1 MTDQQVQLFLA
12 DLAIIIALA
21 RLLGMAAERLGQP
34 PVLGEIIAGILLGP
48 TLFHGKI
55 AATLFPITLRQPLTA
70 LANLG
75 VVMFM
80 FAVGYLLDLRLIRG
94 RERVAAS
101 VSVSSIILPL
111 SLGVGLGVWLAG
123 RHHVHRVLP
132 FALFVGTAMSVT
144 AFPVLARILTD
155 RGMHGTRIGGI
166 ALASAAIDDV
176 LAWSLLAV
184 VAAIAG
190 AGGQPL
196 RLLLAPVYAG
206 VMFGPVR
213 GLLRKLADV
222 YEQRGG
228 LTPNV
233 LAAVLVGLLLS
244 SYATDWMGV
253 KYIFGAFL
261 FGVVMPRDGAGAGLR
276 EELLNRLEPVSVL
289 VLLPV
294 FFVVS
299 GLSVNLSSVGLSG
312 LVELGLILLVA
323 IVGKFAGAF
332 AGARLAGV
340 GRRRAGVL
348 ATLMNTRGLTG
359 IVILSVG
366 LQLHI
371 LDQSLYSLMI
381 VMAIVTTMMA
391 GPLLHVLYPRRF
403 LVRDIAE
410 ADRAALGTAAGHL
423 FLVLIEA
430 PTAAAPLVQ
439 VGAALT
445 ASREHGGL
453 ILCYLAAHQHDT
465 RREVGTGLGGELLGM
480 TRSTGNR
487 SSGELQALADRASAR
502 GVPAIAQSRFSQLI
516 AAELPAYVAGA
527 APDTIVLGPGGTSR
541 DRLTADGAV
550 QLVTVLRSPPEA
562 PSAVAARW
570 TRGEG
575 GAAAVLVAAQLAVAD
590 RLKLVISPAD
600 GRSASLAADL
610 TRDGIAASDG
620 PPPAG
625 ATVVAAAC
633 DSSGDAHLTV
643 LAGTREPGDDLD
655 QWVKD
660 LDRADSLGSV
670 DTDEAAALG
679 RRRLSLHQGAQ
690 RG

>member
-1 MTDQQVQLFLA
+1 MTDQEVQLFLV
-12 DLAIIIALA
+12 DLAIIILLA
-21 RLLGMAAERLGQP
+21 RLLGMAAKRLGQP
-34 PVLGEIIAGILLGP
+34 PVIGEIIAGILLGP
-48 TLFHGKI
+48 TLFDGKI
-55 AATLFPITLRQPLTA
+55 TATLFPMTLRQPLSA

-111 SLGVGLGVWLAG
+111 SLGVGLGVWLAS
-123 RHHVHRVLP
+123 RHHVHHVLP

-155 RGMHGTRIGGI
+155 RGMHRTRIGGT

-196 RLLLAPVYAG
+196 RLLLAPVYVG
-206 VMFGPVR
+206 VMFGLVR
-213 GLLRKLADV
+213 PLLRQLADV
-222 YEQRGG
+222 YQRRGR

-233 LAAVLVGLLLS
+233 LAATLAGLLLS

-261 FGVVMPRDGAGAGLR
+261 FGVVMPREGAAAAVLR
-276 EELLNRLEPVSVL
+276 EEILNRLEQVSVL

-312 LVELGLILLVA
+312 LVELCLILLVA
-323 IVGKFAGAF
+323 VVGKFAGAF

-340 GRRRAGVL
+340 PGRSAGVL

-381 VMAIVTTMMA
+381 VMAIVTTVMA
-391 GPLLHVLYPRRF
+391 GPLLHFLYPGRF

-410 ADRAALGTAAGHL
+410 ADLAALGTAAGHRI
-423 FLVLIEA
+423 LVLIEA
-430 PTAAAPLVQ
+430 PEPAAPLVE
-439 VGAALT
+439 VGAALA
-445 ASREHGGL
+445 ASREHSQL
-453 ILCYLAAHQHDT
+453 ILSHLVADQHDT
-465 RREVGTGLGGELLGM
+465 RLEVGTGLGGELLGM
-480 TRSTGNR
+480 ARST
-487 SSGELQALADRASAR
+487 GELQALADRAAAR
-502 GVPAIAQSRFSQLI
+502 GVPEVVPSRLTQEI
-516 AAELPAYVAGA
+516 AAELPGYLAAA

-541 DRLTADGAV
+541 ETLAAQGAV
-550 QLVTVLRSPPEA
+550 QLVTVLRSLPEA
-562 PSAVAARW
+562 PAAVAVLW
-570 TRGEG
+570 TQGES
-575 GAAAVLVAAQLAVAD
+575 GAAAVQVAAQLAVAD
-590 RLKLVISPAD
+590 RLKLVISPAG
-600 GRSASLAADL
+600 GRPADLAAEL

-620 PPPAG
+620 PPPAR
-625 ATVVAAAC
+625 AIVVAAAA

-643 LAGTREPGDDLD
+643 LAGSREDCGDLD
-655 QWVKD
+655 QWVKN
-660 LDRADSLGSV
+660 LD
-670 DTDEAAALG
+670 
-679 RRRLSLHQGAQ
+679 RRRLIGQ
-690 RG
+690 R

>member
-12 DLAIIIALA
+12 DLAIIILLA
-21 RLLGMAAERLGQP
+21 RLLGAAAKRLGQP

-55 AATLFPITLRQPLTA
+55 TATLFPITLRPPLSA

-80 FAVGYLLDLRLIRG
+80 FAVGNLFELRLIRG
-94 RERVAAS
+94 RERVAVS
-101 VSVSSIILPL
+101 VSVSSVILPL
-111 SLGVGLGVWLAG
+111 SLGVALGAWLAS

-132 FALFVGTAMSVT
+132 FALFVGAAMSVT

-155 RGMHGTRIGGI
+155 RNMHRTRVGSI
-166 ALASAAIDDV
+166 ALASAATDDV

-184 VAAIAG
+184 VVAISG
-190 AGGQPL
+190 AGGQQF
-196 RLLLAPVYAG
+196 RLLLAPVYVG
-206 VMFGPVR
+206 VMFRLVR
-213 GLLRKLADV
+213 PLLNKLADV
-222 YEQRGG
+222 YQQQGR

-233 LAAVLVGLLLS
+233 LAVVLAGLLLS
-244 SYATDWMGV
+244 SYATDWMGL

-261 FGVVMPRDGAGAGLR
+261 FGVVMPRGMAGDALR
-276 EELLNRLEPVSVL
+276 KQILDRLEQISVL

-312 LVELGLILLVA
+312 LTELCLILLVA
-323 IVGKFAGAF
+323 ITGKFGGAF
-332 AGARLAGV
+332 IGASLAGV
-340 GRRRAGVL
+340 GSRRAGVL

-359 IVILSVG
+359 IVILAVG

-391 GPLLHVLYPRRF
+391 GPLLRLLYPDRF
-403 LVRDIAE
+403 VAHDIAE
-410 ADRAALGTAAGHL
+410 ADRAALGTVAEHRI
-423 FLVLIEA
+423 LVLIET
-430 PTAAAPLVQ
+430 PETAAPLVDI
-439 VGAALT
+439 GAALAT
-445 ASREHGGL
+445 SREHSQL
-453 ILCYLAAHQHDT
+453 ILCHLAAEEHDT
-465 RREVGTGLGGELLGM
+465 GLGVATALGGELGEA
-480 TRSTGNR
+480 TRTTGN
-487 SSGELQALADRASAR
+487 LQALIDRAEAR
-502 GVPAIAQSRFSQLI
+502 GVSPVERPLSSQDI
-516 AAELPAYVAGA
+516 AAELPAYVAA
-527 APDTIVLGPGGTSR
+527 AEPDTIVLGPGRTFR
-541 DRLTADGAV
+541 ETLVADGTV
-550 QLVTVLRSPPEA
+550 QLVTVLRTLPEA

-590 RLKLVISPAD
+590 RLKLVISPAG
-600 GRSASLAADL
+600 GRRASLAAGL

-620 PPPAG
+620 PPPSG
-625 ATVVAAAC
+625 AIVVAAAT

-643 LAGTREPGDDLD
+643 RAGTREVSDDLD
-655 QWVKD
+655 QWVHD
-660 LDRADSLGSV
+660 
-670 DTDEAAALG
+670 LG
-679 RRRLSLHQGAQ
+679 RTRLIGQ
-690 RG
+690 R

>member
-1 MTDQQVQLFLA
+1 MTPLP
-12 DLAIIIALA
+12 
-21 RLLGMAAERLGQP
+21 R
-34 PVLGEIIAGILLGP
+34 VLYS
-48 TLFHGKI
+48 
-55 AATLFPITLRQPLTA
+55 ATLAGSDDPQGARTLRQPLSA

-111 SLGVGLGVWLAG
+111 SLGVGLGVWLAS

-155 RGMHGTRIGGI
+155 RGMHRTRIGGT

-206 VMFGPVR
+206 VMFGLVR
-213 GLLRKLADV
+213 PLLRQLADV
-222 YEQRGG
+222 YQRRGR

-233 LAAVLVGLLLS
+233 LAVTLAGLLLS

-261 FGVVMPRDGAGAGLR
+261 FGVVMPREGAAAAVLR
-276 EELLNRLEPVSVL
+276 EEILNRLEQVSVL

-312 LVELGLILLVA
+312 LVELCLILLVA
-323 IVGKFAGAF
+323 VVGKFAGAF

-340 GRRRAGVL
+340 PGRSAGVL
-348 ATLMNTRGLTG
+348 ATLMNARGLTG

-381 VMAIVTTMMA
+381 VMAIVTTLMA
-391 GPLLHVLYPRRF
+391 GPLLHFLYPGRF

-410 ADRAALGTAAGHL
+410 ADLAALGTAAGHRI
-423 FLVLIEA
+423 LVLIEA
-430 PTAAAPLVQ
+430 PEPAAPLVE
-439 VGAALT
+439 VGAALA
-445 ASREHGGL
+445 ASREHSQL
-453 ILCYLAAHQHDT
+453 ILSHLVADQHDT
-465 RREVGTGLGGELLGM
+465 RLEVGTGLGGELLGM
-480 TRSTGNR
+480 AGGT
-487 SSGELQALADRASAR
+487 GELQALADRAAAR
-502 GVPAIAQSRFSQLI
+502 GVPEVVSSRLTQEI
-516 AAELPAYVAGA
+516 AAELPGYLAAA

-541 DRLTADGAV
+541 ETLAAQGAV
-550 QLVTVLRSPPEA
+550 QLVTVLRSLPEA
-562 PSAVAARW
+562 PAAVAVLW
-570 TRGEG
+570 TPGES
-575 GAAAVLVAAQLAVAD
+575 GAAAVQVAAQLAVAD
-590 RLKLVISPAD
+590 RLKLVISPAG
-600 GRSASLAADL
+600 GRPADLAAEL

-620 PPPAG
+620 PPPAR
-625 ATVVAAAC
+625 AIVVAAAA

-643 LAGTREPGDDLD
+643 LAGSREDCGDLD

-660 LDRADSLGSV
+660 LDR
-670 DTDEAAALG
+670 
-679 RRRLSLHQGAQ
+679 RRLIGQ
-690 RG
+690 R

>member
-1 MTDQQVQLFLA
+1 MTDQEVQLFLA
-12 DLAIIIALA
+12 DLAIIILLA
-21 RLLGMAAERLGQP
+21 RLLGMAAKRLGQP
-34 PVLGEIIAGILLGP
+34 PVIGEIIAGILLGP
-48 TLFHGKI
+48 TLFDGKI
-55 AATLFPITLRQPLTA
+55 TATLFPMTLRQPLSA
-70 LANLG
+70 LATLG

-111 SLGVGLGVWLAG
+111 SLGVGLGVWLAS
-123 RHHVHRVLP
+123 RHHVHHVLP

-155 RGMHGTRIGGI
+155 RGMHRTRIGGT

-206 VMFGPVR
+206 VMFGLVR
-213 GLLRKLADV
+213 PLLRQLADV
-222 YEQRGG
+222 YQRRGR

-233 LAAVLVGLLLS
+233 LAVTLAGLLLS

-261 FGVVMPRDGAGAGLR
+261 FGVVMPREGAAAAVLR
-276 EELLNRLEPVSVL
+276 EEILNRLEQVSVL

-312 LVELGLILLVA
+312 LVELCLILLVA
-323 IVGKFAGAF
+323 VVGKFAGAF

-340 GRRRAGVL
+340 PGRSAGVL

-381 VMAIVTTMMA
+381 VMAIVTTVMA
-391 GPLLHVLYPRRF
+391 GPLLHFLYPGRF

-410 ADRAALGTAAGHL
+410 ADLAALGTAAGHRI
-423 FLVLIEA
+423 LVLIEA
-430 PTAAAPLVQ
+430 PEPAAPLVE
-439 VGAALT
+439 VGAALA
-445 ASREHGGL
+445 ASREHSQL
-453 ILCYLAAHQHDT
+453 ILSHLVADQHDT
-465 RREVGTGLGGELLGM
+465 RLEVGTGLGGELLGM
-480 TRSTGNR
+480 ARST
-487 SSGELQALADRASAR
+487 GELQALADRAAAR
-502 GVPAIAQSRFSQLI
+502 GVPEVVASRLTQEI
-516 AAELPAYVAGA
+516 AAELPGYLAAA

-541 DRLTADGAV
+541 ETLAAQGAV
-550 QLVTVLRSPPEA
+550 QLVTVLRSLPEA
-562 PSAVAARW
+562 PAAVAVLW
-570 TRGEG
+570 TPGES
-575 GAAAVLVAAQLAVAD
+575 GAAAVQVAAQLAVAD
-590 RLKLVISPAD
+590 RLKLVISPAG
-600 GRSASLAADL
+600 GRPADLAAEL

-620 PPPAG
+620 PPPAR
-625 ATVVAAAC
+625 AIVVAAAA

-643 LAGTREPGDDLD
+643 LAGSREDCGDLD

-660 LDRADSLGSV
+660 LDR
-670 DTDEAAALG
+670 
-679 RRRLSLHQGAQ
+679 RRLIGQ
-690 RG
+690 R

>member
-1 MTDQQVQLFLA
+1 MTDQEVQLFLA
-12 DLAIIIALA
+12 DLAIVILLA
-21 RLLGMAAERLGQP
+21 RLLGMAAQRLGQP

-48 TLFHGKI
+48 TFFHGRI
-55 AATLFPITLRQPLTA
+55 TAALFPATLRPPLSA
-70 LANLG
+70 LAGLG

-94 RERVAAS
+94 GERVAAS
-101 VSVSSIILPL
+101 VSVCSIVLPL
-111 SLGVGLGVWLAG
+111 SLGAGLGIWLAG
-123 RHHVHRVLP
+123 RHHVHHVLP

-155 RGMHGTRIGGI
+155 RGMHRTRIGGI
-166 ALASAAIDDV
+166 ALASAAVDDV

-206 VMFGPVR
+206 AMFGLVR
-213 GLLRKLADV
+213 PLLRRLADV
-222 YEQRGG
+222 YQRRGR

-233 LAAVLVGLLLS
+233 LAVVLAGLLLS
-244 SYATDWMGV
+244 SYATDWLGV

-261 FGVVMPRDGAGAGLR
+261 FGVVMPREGAGAALR
-276 EELLNRLEPVSVL
+276 EEILNRLEQVSVL

-299 GLSVNLSSVGLSG
+299 GWSVNLSSVGLSG
-312 LVELGLILLVA
+312 LVELCLILLVA
-323 IVGKFAGAF
+323 VVGKFAGAF

-340 GRRRAGVL
+340 RSRPAGVL
-348 ATLMNTRGLTG
+348 ATLINTRGLTG

-391 GPLLHVLYPRRF
+391 GPLLHLIYPARF

-410 ADRAALGTAAGHL
+410 ADRATLGTAGGRRI
-423 FLVLIEA
+423 LVLIEA
-430 PTAAAPLVQ
+430 PEAAAPLVE
-439 VGAALT
+439 VGAALA
-445 ASREHGGL
+445 ASREHSQL
-453 ILCYLAAHQHDT
+453 VLTHLVAHHDT
-465 RREVGTGLGGELLGM
+465 RLEVGTGLGGELLGL
-480 TRSTGNR
+480 T
-487 SSGELQALADRASAR
+487 SSAGKLQALADRASAR
-502 GVPAIAQSRFSQLI
+502 GVPAVVQSLFSQDTAADLPGYLA
-516 AAELPAYVAGA
+516 AAE
-527 APDTIVLGPGGTSR
+527 PDTIVLGPGGTSR
-541 DRLTADGAV
+541 ETLAAEGAV
-550 QLVTVLRSPPEA
+550 QLVTVLRSPPE
-562 PSAVAARW
+562 PPTAVAILW
-570 TRGEG
+570 TPGDS
-575 GAAAVLVAAQLAVAD
+575 GAAAVQVATQLAVAD
-590 RLKLVISPAD
+590 RLKLVISPAG
-600 GRSASLAADL
+600 GRCAGLAAEL

-625 ATVVAAAC
+625 AIVVAAAA
-633 DSSGDAHLTV
+633 DSGHAHLAV
-643 LAGTREPGDDLD
+643 LAGTREGGGELD

-660 LDRADSLGSV
+660 LN
-670 DTDEAAALG
+670 
-679 RRRLSLHQGAQ
+679 
-690 RG
+690 RGGLIGLR

>member
-1 MTDQQVQLFLA
+1 MTDQEVQLFLA
-12 DLAIIIALA
+12 DLAIIILLA
-21 RLLGMAAERLGQP
+21 RLLGMAAKRLGQP
-34 PVLGEIIAGILLGP
+34 PVIGEIIAGILLGP
-48 TLFHGKI
+48 TLFDGKI
-55 AATLFPITLRQPLTA
+55 TATLFPMTLRQPLSA

-111 SLGVGLGVWLAG
+111 SLGVGLGVWLAS

-155 RGMHGTRIGGI
+155 RGMHRTRIGGT

-206 VMFGPVR
+206 VMFGLVR
-213 GLLRKLADV
+213 PLLRQLADV
-222 YEQRGG
+222 YQRRGR

-233 LAAVLVGLLLS
+233 LAVTLAGLLLS

-261 FGVVMPRDGAGAGLR
+261 FGVVMPREGAAAAVLR
-276 EELLNRLEPVSVL
+276 EEILNRLEHVSVL

-312 LVELGLILLVA
+312 LVELCLILLVA
-323 IVGKFAGAF
+323 VVGKFAGAF

-340 GRRRAGVL
+340 PGRSAGVL

-381 VMAIVTTMMA
+381 VMAIVTTVMA
-391 GPLLHVLYPRRF
+391 GPLLHFLYPGRF

-410 ADRAALGTAAGHL
+410 ADLAALGTAAGHRI
-423 FLVLIEA
+423 LVLIEA
-430 PTAAAPLVQ
+430 PEPAAPLVE
-439 VGAALT
+439 VGAALA
-445 ASREHGGL
+445 ASREHSQL
-453 ILCYLAAHQHDT
+453 ILSHLVADQHDT
-465 RREVGTGLGGELLGM
+465 RLEVGTGLGGELLGM
-480 TRSTGNR
+480 TRSTG
-487 SSGELQALADRASAR
+487 ELQALADRAAAR
-502 GVPAIAQSRFSQLI
+502 GVPEVVSSRLTQEI
-516 AAELPAYVAGA
+516 AAELPGYLAAA

-541 DRLTADGAV
+541 ETLAAQGAV
-550 QLVTVLRSPPEA
+550 RLVTVLRSLPEA
-562 PSAVAARW
+562 PAAVAVLW
-570 TRGEG
+570 TPGES
-575 GAAAVLVAAQLAVAD
+575 GAAAVQVAAQLAVAD
-590 RLKLVISPAD
+590 RLKLVISPAG
-600 GRSASLAADL
+600 GRPADLAAEL

-620 PPPAG
+620 PPPAR
-625 ATVVAAAC
+625 AIVVAAAA

-643 LAGTREPGDDLD
+643 LAGSREDCGDLD

-660 LDRADSLGSV
+660 LDR
-670 DTDEAAALG
+670 
-679 RRRLSLHQGAQ
+679 RRLIGQ
-690 RG
+690 R

>member
-1 MTDQQVQLFLA
+1 MTDQEVQLFLA
-12 DLAIIIALA
+12 DLAIIILLA
-21 RLLGMAAERLGQP
+21 RLLGMAAKRLGQP
-34 PVLGEIIAGILLGP
+34 PVIGEIIAGILLGP
-48 TLFHGKI
+48 TLFDGKI
-55 AATLFPITLRQPLTA
+55 TATLFPMTLRQPLSA

-111 SLGVGLGVWLAG
+111 SLGVGLGVWLAS
-123 RHHVHRVLP
+123 RHHVHHVLP

-155 RGMHGTRIGGI
+155 RGMHRTRIGGT

-184 VAAIAG
+184 VATVAG

-206 VMFGPVR
+206 VMFGLVR
-213 GLLRKLADV
+213 PLLRQLADV
-222 YEQRGG
+222 YQRRGR

-233 LAAVLVGLLLS
+233 LAATLAGLLLS

-261 FGVVMPRDGAGAGLR
+261 FGVVMPREGAAAAVLR
-276 EELLNRLEPVSVL
+276 EEILNRLEHVSVL

-312 LVELGLILLVA
+312 LVELCLILLVA
-323 IVGKFAGAF
+323 VVGKFVGAF

-340 GRRRAGVL
+340 PGRPAGVL

-381 VMAIVTTMMA
+381 VMAIVTTVMA
-391 GPLLHVLYPRRF
+391 GPLLHFLYPGRF

-410 ADRAALGTAAGHL
+410 ADLAALGTAAGHRI
-423 FLVLIEA
+423 LVLIEA
-430 PTAAAPLVQ
+430 PEPAAPLVE
-439 VGAALT
+439 VGAALA
-445 ASREHGGL
+445 ASREHSQL
-453 ILCYLAAHQHDT
+453 ILSHLVADQHDT
-465 RREVGTGLGGELLGM
+465 RSEVGTGLGGELLGM
-480 TRSTGNR
+480 TRSTG
-487 SSGELQALADRASAR
+487 ELQALADRAATR
-502 GVPAIAQSRFSQLI
+502 GVPEVVASRLTQEI
-516 AAELPAYVAGA
+516 AAELPGYPAAA
-527 APDTIVLGPGGTSR
+527 APETIVLGPGGTAR
-541 DRLTADGAV
+541 ETLAAHGAV
-550 QLVTVLRSPPEA
+550 QLVTVLRSLPEA
-562 PSAVAARW
+562 PAAVAVLW
-570 TRGEG
+570 TPGES
-575 GAAAVLVAAQLAVAD
+575 GAAAVQVAAQLAVAD
-590 RLKLVISPAD
+590 RLKLVISPAG
-600 GRSASLAADL
+600 GRPADLAAEL

-620 PPPAG
+620 PPPAR
-625 ATVVAAAC
+625 AIVVAAAA

-643 LAGTREPGDDLD
+643 LAGSREDCGDLD

-660 LDRADSLGSV
+660 LDR
-670 DTDEAAALG
+670 
-679 RRRLSLHQGAQ
+679 RRLIGQ
-690 RG
+690 R

>member
-1 MTDQQVQLFLA
+1 V
-12 DLAIIIALA
+12 
-21 RLLGMAAERLGQP
+21 
-34 PVLGEIIAGILLGP
+34 
-48 TLFHGKI
+48 
-55 AATLFPITLRQPLTA
+55 TLRQPLSA

-111 SLGVGLGVWLAG
+111 ALGVGLGVWLAS
-123 RHHVHRVLP
+123 RHHVHHVLP

-155 RGMHGTRIGGI
+155 RGMHRTRIGGT

-206 VMFGPVR
+206 VMFGLVR
-213 GLLRKLADV
+213 PLLRQLADV
-222 YEQRGG
+222 YQRRGR

-233 LAAVLVGLLLS
+233 LAVTLAGLLLS

-261 FGVVMPRDGAGAGLR
+261 FGVVMPREGAAAAVLR
-276 EELLNRLEPVSVL
+276 EEILNRLEQVSVL

-312 LVELGLILLVA
+312 LVELCLILLVA
-323 IVGKFAGAF
+323 VVGKFAGAF

-340 GRRRAGVL
+340 PGRPAGVL

-381 VMAIVTTMMA
+381 VMAIVTTVMA
-391 GPLLHVLYPRRF
+391 GPLLHFLYPGRF

-410 ADRAALGTAAGHL
+410 ADLAALGTAAGHRI
-423 FLVLIEA
+423 LVLIEA
-430 PTAAAPLVQ
+430 PEPAAPLVE
-439 VGAALT
+439 VGAALA
-445 ASREHGGL
+445 ASREHSQL
-453 ILCYLAAHQHDT
+453 ILSHLVADQHDT
-465 RREVGTGLGGELLGM
+465 RLEVGTGLGGELLGM
-480 TRSTGNR
+480 ARST
-487 SSGELQALADRASAR
+487 GELQALADRAAAR
-502 GVPAIAQSRFSQLI
+502 GVPEVVPSRLTQEI
-516 AAELPAYVAGA
+516 AAELPGYLAAA

-541 DRLTADGAV
+541 ETLAAEGAV
-550 QLVTVLRSPPEA
+550 QLVTVLRSLPEA
-562 PSAVAARW
+562 PAAVAVLW
-570 TRGEG
+570 TPGES
-575 GAAAVLVAAQLAVAD
+575 GAAAVQVAAQLAVAD
-590 RLKLVISPAD
+590 RLKLVISPAG
-600 GRSASLAADL
+600 GRPADLAAEL

-620 PPPAG
+620 PPPAR
-625 ATVVAAAC
+625 AIVVAAAA

-643 LAGTREPGDDLD
+643 LAGSREDCGDLD

-660 LDRADSLGSV
+660 LDR
-670 DTDEAAALG
+670 
-679 RRRLSLHQGAQ
+679 RRLIGQ
-690 RG
+690 R